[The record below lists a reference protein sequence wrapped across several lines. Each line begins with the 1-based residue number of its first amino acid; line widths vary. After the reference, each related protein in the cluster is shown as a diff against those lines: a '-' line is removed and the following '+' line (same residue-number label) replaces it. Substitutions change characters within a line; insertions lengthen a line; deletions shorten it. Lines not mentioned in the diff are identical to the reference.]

1 MSGSNIL
8 TGRVWK
14 FGDNISTD
22 LIMPSFGAM
31 SSPNMDPHE
40 AALFCMRANRPDWAE
55 KVRPGDIVIAGKNFG
70 CGSSRPAAKML
81 KGLGIQLVVA
91 ESVARIFFR
100 NSINLGMAI
109 LSCPGVHDAFEEGE
123 TIEVNMETGEIRS
136 LDTGRTI
143 RGEALPSD
151 SPPAQLLRA
160 GGVDVHL
167 QQCGRSL
174 LRRHGADVIAAPH
187 LPRRQQPRQCHRQ
200 DEQHR
205 QSQQEHVRLC
215 QFYPLSHS

>member
-143 RGEALPSD
+143 RGEACPPD
-151 SPPAQLLRA
+151 SPPA
-160 GGVDVHL
+160 H
-167 QQCGRSL
+167 
-174 LRRHGADVIAAPH
+174 P
-187 LPRRQQPRQCHRQ
+187 PRRRSDPHARKAARRRRQRKVSNQPPIITFTHK
-200 DEQHR
+200 EENHGHHH
-205 QSQQEHVRLC
+205 SQRPDR
-215 QFYPLSHS
+215 YP

>member
-40 AALFCMRANRPDWAE
+40 AALF
-55 KVRPGDIVIAGKNFG
+55 
-70 CGSSRPAAKML
+70 
-81 KGLGIQLVVA
+81 
-91 ESVARIFFR
+91 
-100 NSINLGMAI
+100 
-109 LSCPGVHDAFEEGE
+109 HDAFEEGE

-151 SPPAQLLRA
+151 SPPAQILRA
-160 GGVDVHL
+160 GGL
-167 QQCGRSL
+167 IPMLEKQL
-174 LRRHGADVIAAPH
+174 AAE
-187 LPRRQQPRQCHRQ
+187 
-200 DEQHR
+200 DNAK
-205 QSQQEHVRLC
+205 
-215 QFYPLSHS
+215 

>member
-70 CGSSRPAAKML
+70 CGSSRPAA
-81 KGLGIQLVVA
+81 
-91 ESVARIFFR
+91 
-100 NSINLGMAI
+100 NLFPQQHQSRFG
-109 LSCPGVHDAFEEGE
+109 D
-123 TIEVNMETGEIRS
+123 S
-136 LDTGRTI
+136 L
-143 RGEALPSD
+143 
-151 SPPAQLLRA
+151 
-160 GGVDVHL
+160 
-167 QQCGRSL
+167 
-174 LRRHGADVIAAPH
+174 
-187 LPRRQQPRQCHRQ
+187 LPRRP
-200 DEQHR
+200 
-205 QSQQEHVRLC
+205 LC
-215 QFYPLSHS
+215 L

>member
-40 AALFCMRANRPDWAE
+40 AALFCI
-55 KVRPGDIVIAGKNFG
+55 RPGDIVIAGKNFG

-151 SPPAQLLRA
+151 SPPAQILRA
-160 GGVDVHL
+160 GGL
-167 QQCGRSL
+167 IPMLEKQL
-174 LRRHGADVIAAPH
+174 AAE
-187 LPRRQQPRQCHRQ
+187 
-200 DEQHR
+200 DNAK
-205 QSQQEHVRLC
+205 
-215 QFYPLSHS
+215 

>member
-123 TIEVNMETGEIRS
+123 KSTWRPERSARWTPGERS
-136 LDTGRTI
+136 VVRRCPPTV
-143 RGEALPSD
+143 LPHRS
-151 SPPAQLLRA
+151 SAPA
-160 GGVDVHL
+160 V
-167 QQCGRSL
+167 
-174 LRRHGADVIAAPH
+174 
-187 LPRRQQPRQCHRQ
+187 
-200 DEQHR
+200 
-205 QSQQEHVRLC
+205 
-215 QFYPLSHS
+215 

>member
-81 KGLGIQLVVA
+81 KGLGIQLVAA

-151 SPPAQLLRA
+151 SPPAQILRA
-160 GGVDVHL
+160 GGL
-167 QQCGRSL
+167 IPMLEKQL
-174 LRRHGADVIAAPH
+174 AAEDNAKQATS
-187 LPRRQQPRQCHRQ
+187 RQ
-200 DEQHR
+200 
-205 QSQQEHVRLC
+205 
-215 QFYPLSHS
+215 